1 MNMTFAALALVA
13 ASFTTETTQTLQDRC
28 QAIGNLAEGIMMGR
42 QRGISMSH
50 MMGVA
55 GDMELAR
62 LLVIEAYDVPRM
74 SMPEN
79 QRREVED
86 FRNMVESICYK
97 GQ

>member
-1 MNMTFAALALVA
+1 MNITFAALALVA
-13 ASFTTETTQTLQDRC
+13 ATTAAPSEASQDRC
-28 QAIGNLAEGIMMGR
+28 EVIGQMAENIMQNR
-42 QRGISMSH
+42 QRGISMSR

-55 GDMELAR
+55 GDVEIAR

-79 QRREVED
+79 QQREVED
-86 FRNMVESICYK
+86 FRNMVEAMCYK